1 MFGLDFLEAFADG
14 FLTGVMSEW
23 GRRRVTEPLRY
34 TFRQHMQALA
44 EAASLNIGRLTDES
58 AVFLVPFRGA
68 VYHVAVVL
76 RRDKPQAVMH
86 AFSNAAFPLGQGPLA
101 VRQAMANMN
110 GETMEC
116 DYGVL
121 DGENT
126 SHCCT
131 TARRRLRCLTSDAFE
146 QMLGGIVPRV
156 AMLDGALVQLG
167 YVC

>member
-1 MFGLDFLEAFADG
+1 
-14 FLTGVMSEW
+14 
-23 GRRRVTEPLRY
+23 
-34 TFRQHMQALA
+34 MQALA

-86 AFSNAAFPLGQGPLA
+86 AFSNAAFPLGHVPLA

-121 DGENT
+121 DGET
-126 SHCCT
+126 RR
-131 TARRRLRCLTSDAFE
+131 TAAQPHAADSAASRRTRSSRCSAELCRGSRCERRPGPARLRLLTAAR
-146 QMLGGIVPRV
+146 LP
-156 AMLDGALVQLG
+156 
-167 YVC
+167 